1 MRMTKTRNPAL
12 QVNTISSPG
21 ARGFRKRCQRQAKT
35 SVAGRAERGALA
47 EGQRC
52 ILAQDSIGRRC
63 VRSGHRKFPRGCRP
77 GGGRQLPPALCQLSP
92 CQPGPCSLFSTALSM
107 QKTKKSV
114 AKRFKLTATGKLMR
128 RTPGF
133 RHLLAAKSTKQKRRA
148 SRDKQV
154 AEGHAKPLKRCLPFG
169 L

>member
-1 MRMTKTRNPAL
+1 MRTG
-12 QVNTISSPG
+12 G
-21 ARGFRKRCQRQAKT
+21 AI
-35 SVAGRAERGALA
+35 E
-47 EGQRC
+47 
-52 ILAQDSIGRRC
+52 
-63 VRSGHRKFPRGCRP
+63 
-77 GGGRQLPPALCQLSP
+77 LSP
-92 CQPGPCSLFSTALSM
+92 CQARLRSLFSTALSM

-114 AKRFKLTATGKLMR
+114 AKRFKLTATGKLVR

-148 SRDKQV
+148 SRDKLV